1 MESYNYSDKII
12 KLKNTIY
19 SKSNL
24 QTLINKL
31 EVINKKKL
39 IKNEVYHFIN
49 FIKEFNYDKLYKQY
63 NTDLNAI
70 NENFIKLYMTEMGRT
85 KSDFDIHE
93 FLKKELN
100 GKASTKNMTDYN
112 FSNVKQPITKSAPI
126 VDNSS
131 NTNVLTSSINN
142 LPNLIDKKDQIEFAK
157 ILNYQSLWRDSN
169 ILIDSRY
176 QNVANQDR
184 SRIVFNIVS
193 NTKSKTPGSGVIT
206 SISAMRDIVEMEIFP
221 FSIPYMAAADNYYN
235 KITLSILELSAIS
248 IDAYEDSQFHFMFN
262 TSINGNL
269 INLEPI
275 NKVFRF
281 FKPIT
286 RINEFTLRFGS
297 PLNPIVFDKD
307 RLYTSS
313 INYATNPGVITFSEA
328 HNLIT
333 GDLIYI
339 QDFTTATP
347 AIDLNIIDEINSAQ
361 GHICTRISN
370 TSISINVDFTQIVN
384 PIGTL
389 SILVYFGSKRLII
402 PIKFRYLMG
411 DSS

>member
-1 MESYNYSDKII
+1 MESYNNSDNVI

-24 QTLINKL
+24 QSLINKL
-31 EVINKKKL
+31 ETLNKKKL
-39 IKNEVYHFIN
+39 IKNEIYHFIN
-49 FIKEFNYDKLYKQY
+49 FIKEFNYDKLYKNF

-70 NENFIKLYMTEMGRT
+70 NENFIKLYMSEIGRI

-93 FLKKELN
+93 FLKQELN
-100 GKASTKNMTDYN
+100 GNASIKNTVDYN
-112 FSNVKQPITKSAPI
+112 FGNLKPTIVKPNKPIETVTVSTSNVDHK
-126 VDNSS
+126 
-131 NTNVLTSSINN
+131 N

-176 QNVANQDR
+176 QSIANQDR
-184 SRIVFNIVS
+184 SRIVFSIVS
-193 NTKSKTPGSGVIT
+193 NTKAKTPGSGVIT
-206 SISAMRDIVEMEIFP
+206 SISNMRDIVEIEIFP
-221 FSIPYMAAADNYYN
+221 FSIPYMAAADNYYK
-235 KITLSILELSAIS
+235 KITLSILELASIS
-248 IDAYEDSQFHFMFN
+248 IDTYEDSQFHFMFN
-262 TSINGNL
+262 TTINGNL
-269 INLEPI
+269 IDLYPI

-281 FKPIT
+281 FKPIA

-297 PLNPIVFDKD
+297 PLTPIIFDKD
-307 RLYTSS
+307 RLYTSN
-313 INYATNPGVITFSEA
+313 INYATNPGVITFLDA

-339 QDFTTATP
+339 QEFTTSTP
-347 AIDLNIIDEINSAQ
+347 AIDLNLIEEINSSQ

-384 PIGTL
+384 PIGSL
-389 SILVYFGSKRLII
+389 SVLVYLGSKRVIV
-402 PIKFRYLMG
+402 PIKFRYLIG
-411 DSS
+411 DSD